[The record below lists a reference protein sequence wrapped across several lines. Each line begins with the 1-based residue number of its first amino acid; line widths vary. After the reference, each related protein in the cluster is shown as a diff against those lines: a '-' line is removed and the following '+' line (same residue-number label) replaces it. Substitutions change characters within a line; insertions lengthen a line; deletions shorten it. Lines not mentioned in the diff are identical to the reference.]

1 MKRIVF
7 LSIALMLI
15 SGCGPVKIE
24 GDVFLV
30 KGDGKPQ
37 PSAAKE
43 VIFVETESFEALLIE
58 AYLETVESDLKS
70 STNIIEGICDNAR
83 EIMKAEISESEAFL
97 SSNTSEQKALGITDQ
112 NGTCASFQTTFDG
125 ASSAASSSK
134 NEYSKQYL
142 RTT

>member
-15 SGCGPVKIE
+15 AGCGPVKIE

-43 VIFVETESFEALLIE
+43 VIFVEADSLEDLLIE

-70 STNIIEGICDNAR
+70 STDIIEGICDNAR
-83 EIMKAEISESEAFL
+83 EIMKTEISESDLRYTLDIDEA
-97 SSNTSEQKALGITDQ
+97 ERRYKRRQKDLEDLNDSLRELQRLLG
-112 NGTCASFQTTFDG
+112 N
-125 ASSAASSSK
+125 
-134 NEYSKQYL
+134 
-142 RTT
+142 